1 VHTYKWSG
9 VSIDGLP
16 NLKRWLD
23 AIRARPAVEK
33 GRAVPE
39 RIELGKN
46 AEEFIKGA
54 QKMLA

>member
-1 VHTYKWSG
+1 MIELYTAAT
-9 VSIDGLP
+9 P
-16 NLKRWLD
+16 NGWMD
-23 AIRARPAVEK
+23 AIRARPAVGR

-39 RIELGKN
+39 RLELGNN